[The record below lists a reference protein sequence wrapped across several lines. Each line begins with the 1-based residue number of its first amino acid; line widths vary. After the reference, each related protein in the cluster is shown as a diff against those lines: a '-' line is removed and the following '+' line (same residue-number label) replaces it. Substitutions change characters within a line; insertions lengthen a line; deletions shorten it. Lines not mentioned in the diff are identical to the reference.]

1 LRGTPAAGFL
11 GDLQSLAAEAGVSN
25 RLHVLSPAPPSEM
38 ARLAAL
44 HDVGLVG
51 ETGHTLN
58 RRIALT
64 NKQFTYLLAGVPA
77 IMSDVPAH
85 RAFASQSVAAARLYP
100 VDNADALAAALDA
113 LLCDAKALAVARAA
127 AFALG
132 QTRFNWD
139 TEKSVFLERVGRS
152 LASSRSPEY
161 DRGVGPRMIVN

>member
-1 LRGTPAAGFL
+1 
-11 GDLQSLAAEAGVSN
+11 
-25 RLHVLSPAPPSEM
+25 M
-38 ARLAAL
+38 ARLAAS

-51 ETGHTLN
+51 ETGYTLN
-58 RRIALT
+58 RQIALT

-85 RAFASQSVAAARLYP
+85 RVFASQSGAAARLYP

-113 LLCDAKALAVARAA
+113 LLCDAQALAAARAA

-139 TEKSVFLERVGRS
+139 TEKSVFLERVAAS
-152 LASSRSPEY
+152 LASSQSPKF
-161 DRGVGPRMIVN
+161 DRALAARMIVN